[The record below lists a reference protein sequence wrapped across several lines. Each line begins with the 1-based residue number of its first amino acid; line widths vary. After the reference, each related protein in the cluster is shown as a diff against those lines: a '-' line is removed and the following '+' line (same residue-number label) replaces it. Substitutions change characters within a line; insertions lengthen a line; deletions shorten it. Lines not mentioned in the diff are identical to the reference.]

1 MVKIPTATDVIQRLQ
16 SKGLKV
22 TPQRAAVYANLL
34 CRNDHPTVEEILSDL
49 NSELPVSSKA
59 TIYTALTAL
68 REVGLVREVL
78 LSEGV
83 TRYDANIEQ
92 HHHFRCRA
100 CGAINDLA
108 WEIFNAPQLQKLN
121 DGFKV
126 ESYEVTVC
134 GLCREVPRS
143 AVLLIRGLK

>member
-1 MVKIPTATDVIQRLQ
+1 MVKILPATDVVQRLQ

-34 CRNDHPTVEEILSDL
+34 SRSDHPTVEEILSDL
-49 NSELPVSSKA
+49 NSDLPVSSKA

-83 TRYDANIEQ
+83 TRYDANIDQ

-100 CGAINDLA
+100 CGVIHDLA
-108 WEIFNAPQLQKLN
+108 WKMFNAPQIQQLN
-121 DGFKV
+121 DRFKV

-134 GLCREVPRS
+134 GFCQSYASPSLN
-143 AVLLIRGLK
+143 

>member
-1 MVKIPTATDVIQRLQ
+1 MVKIPPATDVIQRLQ

-34 CRNDHPTVEEILSDL
+34 SRSDHPTVEEILSDL
-49 NSELPVSSKA
+49 NSDLPVSSKA

-83 TRYDANIEQ
+83 TRYDANIDQ

-100 CGAINDLA
+100 CGGINDLA
-108 WEIFNAPQLQKLN
+108 WEMFKAPQLQQLN
-121 DGFKV
+121 DAYKV

-134 GLCREVPRS
+134 GLCPS
-143 AVLLIRGLK
+143 CAKSNLK